1 MMRWDIINRLVETY
15 GYQTYLEIGVYNKA
29 LNYHKVKCQKKLG
42 VDPDPK
48 AGADIVKPS
57 DAFFAKNR
65 QHFDLIFIDGLHHA
79 DQVERDIS
87 NALKFLTDNGS
98 IVVHD
103 CNPTTEA
110 MQQVPRIQGE
120 WTGDVWRAWVKF
132 RSRPDLSMSVLDTDY
147 GVGIIRK
154 GWQKPIQ
161 VPESATYQDFN
172 KNRKEWLNLIP
183 VELDPIS
190 ICIPAFEQYGFG
202 DVTLKECLESIK
214 MQTIKAEIIVSD
226 NSTTLQALAEKYGA
240 KYYHNPER
248 GGSANTN
255 FAISKATNPLIKVMY
270 QDDKLIDPRALETFA
285 WALKFD
291 QWVASDGFAIDAQSV
306 QKRRTRPQY
315 SETIIKGKNTIGM
328 PSVTGWR
335 QNDLKFDT
343 NLKTLLDCEFYYQM
357 HQQYGQPGYI
367 RKPLIGSRYWPGSTS
382 HKQGNLTQQE
392 LPYVLKK
399 HGLIK

>member
-1 MMRWDIINRLVETY
+1 MMRWDIINRLIETY

-29 LNYHKVKCQKKLG
+29 LNYHKIKCQKKLG

-57 DAFFAKNR
+57 DVFFAKNR

-79 DQVERDIS
+79 DQVERDIL

-103 CNPTTEA
+103 CNPTSEA

-120 WTGDVWRAWVKF
+120 WTGDVWRAWVKL
-132 RSRPDLSMSVLDTDY
+132 RCRADLSMVVLDTDY
-147 GVGIIRK
+147 GVGVIRK
-154 GWQKPIQ
+154 GKQDPLY
-161 VPESATYQDFN
+161 VRESATYQDFVN
-172 KNRKEWLNLIP
+172 NRKEWLNLVP

-190 ICIPAFEQYGFG
+190 ICIPAFEQYGHG
-202 DVTLKECLESIK
+202 ERTLAECLESITS
-214 MQTIKAEIIVSD
+214 QTIKPEIIVSD
-226 NSTTLQALAEKYGA
+226 NSTTLKSVAEKYGA
-240 KYYHNPER
+240 KYFHNPER
-248 GGSANTN
+248 GGSTNTN

-270 QDDKLIDPRALETFA
+270 QDDTIIDPRALETFA

-291 QWVASDGFAIDAQSV
+291 NWVASDGFSMDGNMV
-306 QKRRTRPQY
+306 QRRRTRPQY
-315 SETIIKGKNTIGM
+315 TEMVLRGKNTIGM
-328 PSVTGWR
+328 PSVTAWR
-335 QNDLKFDT
+335 KNDLKFDD
-343 NLKTLLDCEFYYQM
+343 NLKTILDCEFYYQLVQ
-357 HQQYGQPGYI
+357 HYGLPGYI
-367 RKPLIGSRYWPGSTS
+367 RKPLIGSRYWNGSTS

-399 HGLIK
+399 HGLMK